1 MLMGGADSRWGGEEK
16 KAFHRYY
23 AIKPHA
29 NVTDEVSEEEPPT
42 HAEVLTFCIRDNDRG
57 RG

>member
-1 MLMGGADSRWGGEEK
+1 MSGADSRWGGEEK